1 MKPSAII
8 TGILGQ
14 DGAYLAELLLKKKYK
29 VYGITRNRS
38 SLSKSRLKFLQVNK
52 KINYLNSNLTEHSKI
67 VNYIKKIK
75 PNFFFNLA
83 AESRVTYDD
92 PIYTDK
98 VNNQSVI
105 NILEGIRLFSKKT
118 KFYQASSAEIYGLH
132 NKNKI
137 KLNEK
142 SYFNPISP
150 YSIAKLSSFYYVKM
164 YRNYFNIFA
173 SNGILFHH
181 ESPLRGEDFVSKKI
195 VKALTK
201 IKFKK
206 KKDPLKLGN
215 IYSIRDWGH
224 AKDYVKMMYKI
235 LNYKE
240 ADDFVISTEKQYSV
254 KEFINLV
261 CKKLNLSVVWRG
273 RGINEKA
280 FNKENKVIIEISK
293 KFMRP
298 IDTNYIFRDSFK
310 AKKKLRWKPN
320 KNLNLLIDDMVK
332 FEINNLNGTNKIL

>member
-1 MKPSAII
+1 
-8 TGILGQ
+8 
-14 DGAYLAELLLKKKYK
+14 
-29 VYGITRNRS
+29 
-38 SLSKSRLKFLQVNK
+38 
-52 KINYLNSNLTEHSKI
+52 
-67 VNYIKKIK
+67 
-75 PNFFFNLA
+75 
-83 AESRVTYDD
+83 
-92 PIYTDK
+92 
-98 VNNQSVI
+98 
-105 NILEGIRLFSKKT
+105 
-118 KFYQASSAEIYGLH
+118 
-132 NKNKI
+132 
-137 KLNEK
+137 
-142 SYFNPISP
+142 
-150 YSIAKLSSFYYVKM
+150 
-164 YRNYFNIFA
+164 
-173 SNGILFHH
+173 
-181 ESPLRGEDFVSKKI
+181 
-195 VKALTK
+195 
-201 IKFKK
+201 
-206 KKDPLKLGN
+206 
-215 IYSIRDWGH
+215 
-224 AKDYVKMMYKI
+224 MMYKI